1 MPDASTLVVFAL
13 AALALL
19 VVPGPSVL
27 YIVTRSVD
35 QGRAAGFASVAGVHT
50 GSLVHIGAAAVGL
63 SAILMS
69 SAVAFSA
76 VKYIGAAYLIF
87 IGLRRLLLNED
98 RDELVHVRKENL
110 SRIYYQGAVVNLL
123 NPKTA
128 LFFLAFLPQFVDTG
142 SPVAP
147 QVLLL
152 GLVFICLGAVS
163 DGAYALTASALGD
176 WLRTSTLFAGARR
189 FVSGGVYVMLGATAA
204 VTGSRPSTST

>member
-1 MPDASTLVVFAL
+1 MPDFSTLGLFAL

-35 QGRAAGFASVAGVHT
+35 QGRAAGLASVAGVHT
-50 GSLVHIGAAAVGL
+50 GSLVHIAAAAVGL

-76 VKYIGAAYLIF
+76 VKYLGAAYLVF
-87 IGLRRLLLNED
+87 IGVRRLLARED
-98 RDELVHVRKENL
+98 DDEPLRVRKDKL
-110 SRIYYQGAVVNLL
+110 SRIYYQGIVVNTL

-128 LFFLAFLPQFVDTG
+128 LFFPAFLPQFVDTG

-147 QVLLL
+147 QVLFL
-152 GLVFICLGAVS
+152 GLVFICLGALS
-163 DGAYALTASALGD
+163 DGAYALSASALGS
-176 WLRTSTLFAGARR
+176 WLRTSSFFSGARR
-189 FVSGGVYVMLGATAA
+189 FVTGGVYLTLGAAA
-204 VTGSRPSTST
+204 ALSGSRPSSST